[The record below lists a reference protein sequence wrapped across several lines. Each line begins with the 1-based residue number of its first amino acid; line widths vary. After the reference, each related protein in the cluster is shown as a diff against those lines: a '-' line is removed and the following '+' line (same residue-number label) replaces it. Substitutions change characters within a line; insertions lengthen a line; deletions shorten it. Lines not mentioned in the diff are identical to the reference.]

1 MSAPAASSRP
11 AQADCGWDMDGV
23 KAVGRSIRQV
33 SSDPVGG
40 PGWSVAGD
48 DLGLGWPDA
57 LHFCRQGTWGLLL
70 DI

>member
-1 MSAPAASSRP
+1 MGSKASGGSF
-11 AQADCGWDMDGV
+11 
-23 KAVGRSIRQV
+23 RQV

-40 PGWSVAGD
+40 PGWSVAGG
-48 DLGLGWPDA
+48 DLGLGWKEPNA